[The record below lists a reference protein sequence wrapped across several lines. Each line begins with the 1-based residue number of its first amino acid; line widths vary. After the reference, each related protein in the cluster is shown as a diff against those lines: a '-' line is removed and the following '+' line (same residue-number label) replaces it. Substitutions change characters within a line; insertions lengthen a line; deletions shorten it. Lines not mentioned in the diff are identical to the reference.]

1 MSEEKKNEKE
11 SEKKFVP
18 KKIVLNFEDDSLEL
32 KVNQDDLFEADDTPV
47 KELLQCSVILPVIHN
62 LQIFHKPFFFLQIS
76 IF

>member
-47 KELLQCSVILPVIHN
+47 KELLQCSVSLPVILN
-62 LQIFHKPFFFLQIS
+62 LQIFHKPFFFLQIL